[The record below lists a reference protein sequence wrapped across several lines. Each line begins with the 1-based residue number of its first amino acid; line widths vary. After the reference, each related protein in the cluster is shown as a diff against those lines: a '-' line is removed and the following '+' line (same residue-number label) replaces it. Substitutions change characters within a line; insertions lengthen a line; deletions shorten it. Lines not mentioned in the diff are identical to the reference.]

1 MGRGANYKLRAGR
14 DELPLVRGSGGLQS
28 RMPGRAQRVAI
39 LRSLSNLSRAPRRA
53 GARPYRP
60 SARDDLQFLR
70 RDLNLDRRGAGYIAV
85 QFKWDGFVANDLN

>member
-1 MGRGANYKLRAGR
+1 MGRGANCKLRAGG

-85 QFKWDGFVANDLN
+85 QL